1 MRNLDLISKK
11 ELLEVTGIS
20 YGQLYR
26 WKREKLIPE
35 EWFIK
40 QSSYTGQ
47 ETFFPKEQIINRV
60 NSIMKLKDDC
70 SHEEI
75 AKILAPE
82 MSANISKKD
91 LMKIEDLN
99 KNVLDVIFSYDE
111 EEKFTLFEVAFITWI
126 NDLIKDDTQMKNI
139 IENSLDFM
147 KTQGNQNLFCTL
159 FEIENNFYT
168 AFHKDIFISF
178 CSNVKVIGT
187 VSLNEI
193 ANNLKVKYKNI
204 LN

>member
-1 MRNLDLISKK
+1 MDLISKK

-60 NSIMKLKDDC
+60 NSIMKLKDDR
-70 SHEEI
+70 SLEEI

-82 MSANISKKD
+82 MSANISKDD
-91 LMKIEDLN
+91 LMKIGNLN
-99 KNVLDVIFSYDE
+99 KNVLDVILPYDE
-111 EEKFTLFEVAFITWI
+111 KEQFTLFEVAFITWV
-126 NDLIKDDTQMKNI
+126 NDLVKDDTQMKSI
-139 IENSLDFM
+139 IENSLNFM
-147 KTQGNQNLFCTL
+147 RTQENQNLFCTL

-168 AFHKDIFISF
+168 AFHKDIFMSF
-178 CSNVKVIGT
+178 CSNVKVIET
-187 VSLNEI
+187 VLLNEI
-193 ANNLKVKYKNI
+193 ANNLKIKYKDI

>member
-1 MRNLDLISKK
+1 MDLISKK